1 MAESYRRPK
10 TGPLLSIHLILTGCK
25 LKWKISILA
34 PATPQLA
41 SVARIRRLF
50 PIPFLYTLI
59 SMERGREGEKELDGQ
74 LEGEE

>member
-1 MAESYRRPK
+1 MILDITGELKQNLSLTFVQFYRLQTK
-10 TGPLLSIHLILTGCK
+10 VTGLYF
-25 LKWKISILA
+25 A

-59 SMERGREGEKELDGQ
+59 SMPAS
-74 LEGEE
+74 